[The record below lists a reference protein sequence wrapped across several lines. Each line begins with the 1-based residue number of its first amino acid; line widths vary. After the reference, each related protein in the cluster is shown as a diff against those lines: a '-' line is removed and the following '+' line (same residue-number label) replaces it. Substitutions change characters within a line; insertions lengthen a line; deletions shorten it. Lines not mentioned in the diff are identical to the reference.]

1 MAVETEAGA
10 IMGFS
15 VSTVNAVYALL
26 NRGNHLLDNPGNV
39 KITFGKQVMETYSP
53 AQTAIPSTGYIKK
66 SFEDAAT
73 TSVSGQIKVEK
84 RDAGIAWGAVYAQYL
99 EETDRVKQQ
108 GKELN
113 VSKTLYVERLVNGV
127 KELQPLKTNAKL
139 KVGDKVVSRIIIKV
153 DRDMDFVQLKDQ
165 RAACFE
171 PLESLSGY
179 QWGAG
184 TGYYVAVK
192 DASTNFFFDS
202 LVKGTYVLEHSFF
215 VTRIGDYSSGIATLQ
230 SAYAP
235 EFASHSS
242 SERVVVE

>member
-1 MAVETEAGA
+1 M
-10 IMGFS
+10 
-15 VSTVNAVYALL
+15 
-26 NRGNHLLDNPGNV
+26 
-39 KITFGKQVMETYSP
+39 
-53 AQTAIPSTGYIKK
+53 
-66 SFEDAAT
+66 
-73 TSVSGQIKVEK
+73 
-84 RDAGIAWGAVYAQYL
+84 
-99 EETDRVKQQ
+99 
-108 GKELN
+108 
-113 VSKTLYVERLVNGV
+113 
-127 KELQPLKTNAKL
+127 L
-139 KVGDKVVSRIIIKV
+139 KVGDKVVARITIRV

-179 QWGAG
+179 RWGAG
-184 TGYYVAVK
+184 TAYYVAVK

-215 VTRIGDYSSGIATLQ
+215 VTIAGNYSSGIATLQ